1 MARPRKTGIDYF
13 PFDVDFLSDIKIRK
27 ILRGCGEGA
36 VGILISVL
44 SNIYR
49 DEGYFILVDDDFYF
63 FIADELGI
71 TEDQVSK
78 VIKKGVE
85 VELFNKKMF
94 DTYNIL
100 TSSGIQKRYMK
111 ATEKRKNVEIE
122 KTYCIVTEKNIS
134 SHINLVNEVVK
145 VEETRLSEE
154 ETPVNDGRSTQS
166 IVQDSTGQESKV
178 ATTDGGDNLPEKFN
192 ALSSFEQL
200 WAFPNFVQNEDLN
213 HLIDQYDDDLVTAA
227 VKLAGSKD
235 VKKGQALSFIESALR
250 EWADNNVK
258 TVDQAR
264 EYQKNR
270 NKQFKP
276 KQNNWK
282 SNKSN
287 NKSESLPDWAEN
299 PDETDEKVSPEEE
312 QAFKDRMARIRAK
325 KGAVE

>member
-78 VIKKGVE
+78 VINKGVE
-85 VELFNKKMF
+85 VELFNKNMF
-94 DTYNIL
+94 DKHKIL

-111 ATEKRKNVEIE
+111 ATEKRKNVEME
-122 KTYCIVTEKNIS
+122 KTFCLVSKKDIS
-134 SHINLVNEVVK
+134 SHINLVNNVVK
-145 VEETRLSEE
+145 VEETKLPEE
-154 ETPVNDGRSTQS
+154 ETPVNESESTQS
-166 IVQDSTGQESKV
+166 IVQDSKGQESKG
-178 ATTDGGDNLPEKFN
+178 ATTDGGDNSPKKFN

-200 WAFPNFVQNEDLN
+200 WAFPNFVQVEDLN
-213 HLIDQYDDDLVTAA
+213 RLIDQHTDDLVNAA
-227 VKLAGSKD
+227 IKLAGSKD
-235 VKKGQALSFIESALR
+235 VKKGQALSFVESALR
-250 EWADNNVK
+250 EWSDNNVT
-258 TVDQAR
+258 TVEQAR

-270 NKQFKP
+270 NKQFK
-276 KQNNWK
+276 KNDW
-282 SNKSN
+282 SNKNNSN
-287 NKSESLPDWAEN
+287 ARQESLPNWADDDYEE
-299 PDETDEKVSPEEE
+299 PEDEVIDDTE
-312 QAFKDRMARIRAK
+312 FKKRLERIRAR
-325 KGAVE
+325 KGASNE